1 MIFIYKELVRKYII
15 FLKPQDIINYAKKQK
30 VDLSNDE
37 VMIIYRY
44 LKKYYNELLDKNTES
59 FVILKKSLRSDLYNK
74 LVELYNS
81 YKNYI

>member
-37 VMIIYRY
+37 VMIIYKY

-59 FVILKKSLRSDLYNK
+59 FVILKKALRSDLYDK
-74 LVELYNS
+74 LVELYNY
-81 YKNYI
+81 YKNFI

>member
-37 VMIIYRY
+37 VMIIYKY

-59 FVILKKSLRSDLYNK
+59 FGILKKSLRSDLYDK
-74 LVELYNS
+74 LVELYNY